1 MIVDKTPLQGVLVIT
16 PKVFRD
22 SRGFFFETYHEAR
35 YREAGVDIHFVQD
48 NLSSSAKNTLRGL
61 HAQVKQPQ
69 AKLVRCIEGEIY
81 DVVVDIRKGSPTLG
95 QSFGDLLSADNAKQI
110 FVPEGFVHGFCVMS
124 ERAQIEY
131 KCSDFY
137 APDDQLTVLWNDP
150 ELGIDWPI
158 QEPILSDKDRTA
170 PTFQQLRQQLG
181 L

>member
-1 MIVDKTPLQGVLVIT
+1 MIIEKTPLAGVLLIT

-22 SRGFFFETYHEAR
+22 ARGFFFETYHEAR

-48 NLSSSAKNTLRGL
+48 NLSSSAKHTLRGL

-81 DVVVDIRKGSPTLG
+81 DVVVDLRKGSPTFG
-95 QSFGDLLSADNAKQI
+95 QSFGDILSADNAKQI
-110 FVPEGFVHGFCVMS
+110 FVPIGFVHGFCVLS

-150 ELGIDWPI
+150 ELGIAWPVKD
-158 QEPILSDKDRTA
+158 PILSDKDRKA
-170 PTFQQLRQQLG
+170 PSLSQVRKELG